1 LPGLAAP
8 VTFIRET
15 KDGIKDL
22 TVPEEFVKDFYFRS
36 DNHLMIMLR
45 VVGTDTAK
53 VKSFFEDAQ
62 QEILTIE
69 TIESIHQKEIVEEM
83 VLVSTYLDEGPSVN
97 VDINQ
102 ELPLIRLIL
111 DFQLK

>member
-1 LPGLAAP
+1 MPGVTAP

-15 KDGIKDL
+15 KGQFKDL

-36 DNHLMIMLR
+36 DKHLMVMLR
-45 VVGTDTAK
+45 VVGTDADK
-53 VKSFFEDAQ
+53 VKSFFNDSEDHV
-62 QEILTIE
+62 LTIE
-69 TIESIHQKEIVEEM
+69 TTESTHGKEIVQEM
-83 VLVSTYLDEGPSVN
+83 VLVSSYLDEGPSLN

-102 ELPLIRLIL
+102 EIPMVRLIL